1 MWKKLIGIFNRLKI
15 GFALGMKSADEQLIH
30 NDNVADDIN
39 SGIHQQQSDHRVA
52 HHLLK
57 GEVTQEVQELTW
69 RTIMVE
75 RESKNHEYYSPYK
88 TVKKQNKS
96 DSRKLKIYNEEAYQ
110 ILTVQENKA
119 IGDNVIQALQ
129 KVDANNI
136 STNENGE
143 VVQNIGRLEKNH
155 NYTLRLER
163 NGMFTPRYYIEEY
176 TKKLVCLVVNE
187 DKNNYIL
194 DFYVTKYPNDR
205 EWKSKGFVREVEYI
219 KSGRRSDVTD
229 LKALEF
235 ITSHAHNF
243 NDGITFKFN
252 KLQFKNVI
260 EYDGDY
266 ILRFS
271 AEVVINGKDFFD
283 EDQCES
289 MKKKYEENAPKETT
303 INVNPYDLQ
312 DIRVYR
318 CSICGKEVFYNQ
330 RDIDALASSEE
341 STGDWVTEYMDM
353 ETSEQTFGK
362 MICKECL
369 EKHKAELMEELIKKN
384 I

>member
-1 MWKKLIGIFNRLKI
+1 MWKKIISIFNRLKI
-15 GFALGMKSADEQLIH
+15 GLALGMKAADEQLIH
-30 NDNVADDIN
+30 NDNIADDIN

-69 RTIMVE
+69 RTMMVE

-88 TVKKQNKS
+88 TVKKQTRS
-96 DSRKLKIYNEEAYQ
+96 DSRKLKIYNEETYQ

-119 IGDNVIQALQ
+119 LGDNVIQALE
-129 KVDANNI
+129 KVDVNNV

-143 VVQNIGRLEKNH
+143 VVQNIGKLQKNH
-155 NYTLRLER
+155 NYTIKFER

-187 DKNNYIL
+187 ERNNYIL

-229 LKALEF
+229 VKTVEF
-235 ITSHAHNF
+235 VTSHAYNF
-243 NDGITFKFN
+243 HDGITFKFN
-252 KLQFKNVI
+252 KLQFKNVF

-271 AEVVINGKDFFD
+271 AEVVVNGKDFFD
-283 EDQCES
+283 ENQCES
-289 MKKKYEENAPKETT
+289 MKKKYEEKAAKECV
-303 INVNPYDLQ
+303 INYDPYNPM
-312 DIRVYR
+312 DIRTYR
-318 CSICGKEVFYNQ
+318 CSICGKEVSYSQ
-330 RDIDALASSEE
+330 YDIDSKAASEE
-341 STGDWVTEYMDM
+341 TGGNEVTEYMDM
-353 ETSEQTFGK
+353 ETSEQTFGR
-362 MICKECL
+362 MICRDCM
-369 EKHKAELMEELIKKN
+369 EKHKAELMEELLKKKQ
-384 I
+384 

>member
-1 MWKKLIGIFNRLKI
+1 MWKKIVSILNRLKI
-15 GFALGMKSADEQLIH
+15 GLALGMKSADEQLMH

-110 ILTVQENKA
+110 ILTLQENKA

-129 KVDANNI
+129 KVDASNI

-155 NYTLRLER
+155 NYTLKLER
-163 NGMFTPRYYIEEY
+163 NGTFTPRYYIEEY

-187 DKNNYIL
+187 NKNNYIL

-219 KSGRRSDVTD
+219 KSGRRSDITD
-229 LKALEF
+229 IKALEF
-235 ITSHAHNF
+235 ITSHAYNF
-243 NDGITFKFN
+243 NDGVTFKFN

-289 MKKKYEENAPKETT
+289 MKKKYEENAPKETA
-303 INVNPYDLQ
+303 INVNPYDLK

-341 STGDWVTEYMDM
+341 STGNGVTEYMDM

-369 EKHKAELMEELIKKN
+369 EKHKAELMEEIIKKSM
-384 I
+384 